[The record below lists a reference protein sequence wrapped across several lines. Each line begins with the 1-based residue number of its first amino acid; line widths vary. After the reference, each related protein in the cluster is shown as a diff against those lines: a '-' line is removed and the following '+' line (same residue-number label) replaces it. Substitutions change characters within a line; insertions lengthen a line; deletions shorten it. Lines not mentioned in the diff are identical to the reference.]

1 MTGFT
6 LNAKTIQEE
15 LNLSENAANQ
25 AMNECPKTTDTEL
38 DIYQQN
44 IVDSVS
50 NALVDSR
57 HAALEELNRLDSTRK
72 NIEKDIEGF
81 SLNQII
87 ESAKHKLI
95 RLHAQWHEILD
106 NAKQEEGSVLRN
118 YRYFL
123 YQNKL
128 KREASYP
135 DSVVLHWAFI
145 VLAVL
150 LESIVNSF
158 FFASASDLGLLGGLF
173 QALFISLSNIGSALL
188 IGIYVVPYKNHVDT
202 KKQFRAKASTVS
214 YIIFVFWFNLGAAHY
229 RTLLEDDPLNAK
241 INTIP
246 HLLQDPLGI
255 NFEAWNLLIIGMLF
269 VIVALLKGYK
279 SDDVYPGFGEMHRKL
294 KNASNHREK
303 RVEAMKSINR
313 IVDEYG
319 RQAVTSAQN
328 ARQRIKHYK
337 DSIFQSEEVVS
348 RFAKFVES
356 AENVC
361 NNALWEYRNANLHVR
376 SSNPPAYFSQKHSF
390 SKDLLQ
396 TDLSEEKATC
406 NKIEARFNEIRNN
419 EEQKLTD
426 GLRKLNEKALEDIT
440 QFFGKSA

>member
-1 MTGFT
+1 MTGFV
-6 LNAKTIQEE
+6 LDAKTIQEE

-25 AMNECPKTTDTEL
+25 AMNECPKTVDTEL

-50 NALVDSR
+50 NSIVDSR
-57 HAALEELNRLDSTRK
+57 HLAMEELNGLDSIRT
-72 NIEKDIEGF
+72 NIEKSIEGF
-81 SLNQII
+81 SFNQII
-87 ESAKHKLI
+87 ESAKHKII

-106 NAKQEEGSVLRN
+106 NAKLEEGAVLRN

-123 YQNKL
+123 YKNKL

-135 DSVVLHWAFI
+135 DSVVLHWSFI
-145 VLAVL
+145 ILAVL

-188 IGIYVVPYKNHVDT
+188 IGIYVVPYKNHVNT
-202 KKQFRAKASTVS
+202 KKQFRAKVSTVS
-214 YIIFVFWFNLGAAHY
+214 YVIFIFWFNLGAAHY
-229 RTLLEDDPLNAK
+229 RTLLETDPLNAK

-246 HLLQDPLGI
+246 HLLQDPFGI

-269 VIVALLKGYK
+269 VIVALLKGYN

-294 KNASNHREK
+294 KNATNHRGK
-303 RVEAMKSINR
+303 RIEAMNSINK
-313 IVDEYG
+313 IIDE
-319 RQAVTSAQN
+319 QSSKAVTLAQN
-328 ARQRIKHYK
+328 AKHHIKKYK

-361 NNALWEYRNANLHVR
+361 NNALWEYRNANIHVR
-376 SSNPPAYFSQKHSF
+376 SSKPPAYFSQKHSF
-390 SKDLLQ
+390 NKYLLQ
-396 TDLSEEKATC
+396 ADLSEEKATC
-406 NKIEARFNEIRNN
+406 NKIATHLNDIQKD
-419 EEQKLTD
+419 EEQKLAD
-426 GLRKLNEKALEDIT
+426 SLRELNEKALSDIS
-440 QFFGKSA
+440 QFFGKAA